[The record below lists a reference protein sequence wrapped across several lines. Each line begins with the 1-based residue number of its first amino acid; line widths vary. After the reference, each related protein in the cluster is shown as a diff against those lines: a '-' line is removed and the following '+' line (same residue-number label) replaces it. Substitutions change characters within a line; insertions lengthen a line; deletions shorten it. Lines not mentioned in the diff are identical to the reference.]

1 MARKPYKQGIY
12 RPIYPSKCKN
22 SGSITYR
29 SNLERLFMI
38 WCDKNARVVEWGS
51 ENVIIPY
58 ISPVD
63 EKVHRYFM
71 DMYVKIREKDTVKKY
86 LVEIK
91 PDKQTRA
98 PKVSKKKKESTII
111 YEQAT
116 WAVNQAKWEAA
127 KQFAKK
133 YNMDFIIIT
142 EIDLGKMSK

>member
-1 MARKPYKQGIY
+1 MVWA
-12 RPIYPSKCKN
+12 
-22 SGSITYR
+22 
-29 SNLERLFMI
+29 
-38 WCDKNARVVEWGS
+38 DKNARVVEWGS
-51 ENVIIPY
+51 ENVVIPY
-58 ISPVD
+58 VSPID
-63 EKVHRYFM
+63 EKIHRYFM
-71 DMYVKIREKDTVKKY
+71 DLYIKIKENNTIKKY

-98 PKVSKKKKESTII
+98 PKASKKKKESTVI

-142 EIDLGKMSK
+142 ELDLEKMSK